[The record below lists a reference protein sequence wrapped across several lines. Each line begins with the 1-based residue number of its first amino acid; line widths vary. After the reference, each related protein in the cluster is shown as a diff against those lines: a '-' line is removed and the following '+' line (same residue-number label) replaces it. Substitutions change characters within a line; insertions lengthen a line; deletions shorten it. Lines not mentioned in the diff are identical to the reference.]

1 MRLTHTLAI
10 VLLNAGLASC
20 GADAPSATSQGE
32 GRAGAETVFA
42 FPRPPV
48 SISEPVPSK
57 TETESRE
64 SPVSSASGAATALD
78 VGRGEAQPT
87 VALRSADGADLSG
100 GRPGQSERPVA
111 DEAPFATRLARAA
124 ENRTRHSV
132 LYDPAYVQIDY
143 PMGDVAADRGV
154 CIDVIIRTYRALG
167 VDLQVTIHE
176 DMAANFSAYPALW
189 GLSRT
194 DHNIDHR
201 RVPNLETFLAR
212 AGAELPATNIASD
225 YQPGDIVTYRLPGN
239 LPHAAVVSTRMSAW
253 SGDPMIVHNIGRGP
267 RLEDR
272 IFEWPVHRHYRWRS
286 DAADAS
292 EPSRF

>member
-1 MRLTHTLAI
+1 MRLTHTFAI

-48 SISEPVPSK
+48 SISEPVTSK
-57 TETESRE
+57 TETESHG
-64 SPVSSASGAATALD
+64 SHVSSAFGAVQAPD
-78 VGRGEAQPT
+78 VGLSETQPT
-87 VALRSADGADLSG
+87 VAVRSADSADVG
-100 GRPGQSERPVA
+100 GGQPGQPVS
-111 DEAPFATRLARAA
+111 DEVSFATRLARAA
-124 ENRTRHSV
+124 ENRTRHGV

-143 PMGDVAADRGV
+143 PMGDVPADRGV

-194 DHNIDHR
+194 DRNIDHR

-239 LPHAAVVSTRMSAW
+239 LPHAAVVSTRTSAW

-272 IFEWPVHRHYRWRS
+272 IFEWSVHRHYRWRS
-286 DAADAS
+286 DDDSATA
-292 EPSRF
+292 PSRF

>member
-1 MRLTHTLAI
+1 MRSIHTLAI

-42 FPRPPV
+42 FPRSPV
-48 SISEPVPSK
+48 SISDPVNPENLVK
-57 TETESRE
+57 DDAPRM
-64 SPVSSASGAATALD
+64 SSSGVDLSIATAAGGAAPDLSTLA
-78 VGRGEAQPT
+78 T
-87 VALRSADGADLSG
+87 ADLG
-100 GRPGQSERPVA
+100 GRT
-111 DEAPFATRLARAA
+111 FAIQLARAA
-124 ENRTRHSV
+124 EDRIRHSV
-132 LYDPAYVQIDY
+132 VYDPAYVSIEY

-167 VDLQVTIHE
+167 VDLQVAIHE

-194 DHNIDHR
+194 DRNIDHR

-212 AGAELPATNIASD
+212 EGAELPVTDAPDD

-239 LPHAAVVSTRMSAW
+239 LPHAVVVSTRTSAW

-272 IFEWPVHRHYRWRS
+272 IFEWPIHRHFRWS
-286 DAADAS
+286 T
-292 EPSRF
+292 EEGG